1 MQRGEGCGP
10 GGSWRVVHAGLE
22 VDPEKTVTVVT
33 EEVQM
38 KTAARYTW

>member
-10 GGSWRVVHAGLE
+10 GGSWRGAHAGLE
-22 VDPEKTVTVVT
+22 VDLEKTGTVVT